1 VKRIAGFISW
11 AVIGFGWMAQA
22 FWKRGWRALPFVLLV
37 GGIVAEGVSDR
48 EHLEALIAEK
58 SARLQDKIDY
68 TEKLLEEKFRR
79 LESNIVSTEKLLS
92 MAQDAAKEAVNKA
105 DEATKTRFS
114 SFNEF
119 NERMNQLARTYLTIP
134 AFEQFRDAM
143 ESWKAV
149 TSTRLDR
156 REGESTG
163 VRLTGSTIVAL
174 VVALSALLGIIAWF
188 SHTTP
193 VIQLPVK

>member
-1 VKRIAGFISW
+1 MNRAAGWCSW
-11 AVIGFGWMAQA
+11 ILIGFAWMGQA
-22 FWKRGWRALPFVLLV
+22 LWKRGWRALPFVCLV
-37 GGIVAEGVSDR
+37 GGLVADGVSDR
-48 EHLEALIAEK
+48 EHLEALLTEK
-58 SARLQDKIDY
+58 FARLQDKIDF
-68 TEKLLEEKFRR
+68 TEKLLEEKGRR
-79 LESNIVSTEKLLS
+79 LESNIASTERLLS
-92 MAQDAAKEAVNKA
+92 MAQESSREAINKS
-105 DEATKTRFS
+105 DEATRTRFS

-143 ESWKAV
+143 ESWKSV

-174 VVALSALLGIIAWF
+174 VVAISALLGIIAWF
-188 SHTTP
+188 SHAP
-193 VIQLPVK
+193 VAQIPVK